1 MTAGSELGLLHCPIC
16 MALAMVSSLQGLA
29 LTLAVAG
36 LLLPRQPSCWRSAS
50 PSTAALPSS

>member
-1 MTAGSELGLLHCPIC
+1 MTTGSELGLLHCPTC
-16 MALAMVSSLQGLA
+16 MALAVVSSLQGLA

-36 LLLPRQPSCWRSAS
+36 QLLPRQLSCWRSAS